1 MISISCIYSMSIN
14 SKTRRCDVY
23 KNDDLIGWMAYFK
36 DEDRIA
42 YFNDLE
48 NQIFDVWYDGHFV
61 DHGEELYNAYI
72 TYCMELELLKLTE
85 TI

>member
-1 MISISCIYSMSIN
+1 MISISCIYSMSID

-42 YFNDLE
+42 YFNDLARSNVRDKDKAIE
-48 NQIFDVWYDGHFV
+48 LFRNKLI
-61 DHGEELYNAYI
+61 EEV
-72 TYCMELELLKLTE
+72 LLGD
-85 TI
+85 I